1 MSDIANRTPASAR
14 GSRPAP
20 AAAAASEAG
29 HSDAHNDEIASAIRL
44 YPGVIQSTWHTS
56 TDSKTDFDVGEPTD
70 DPNVIITRVTTI
82 TTTTTVTTFTS
93 PRSIGGNE
101 RSRAIVP
108 VSGSASASASMPG
121 TPVASTPPSASASA
135 VVASLRNA
143 LPHAST
149 PTPLPSQGVNG
160 NKAARTI
167 NGSRPR
173 VSFALEA
180 DDSIDD
186 SGAGVIDDAER
197 EKEAE
202 KEKEQE
208 KDKEDEENGDG
219 DVSMAVDASHE
230 SNGNGPTTRR
240 RDDEDDQGN
249 GGGGDPVA
257 ENREATGGSSN
268 TAATSSSSS
277 SSATTTSAAQNG
289 ASSTGTVSTRRG
301 GRNSTAASASQA
313 AASADTVMT
322 DVNAGKV
329 ANTPERVVAS
339 PEGRGLLT
347 RRRATE
353 QSAVAVSSDS
363 YSPVLSRV
371 MRKAR
376 ESAPASSSTTTT
388 TAAELE
394 SGKNAQRSDASQA
407 SAATERDSL
416 ESGVRIVEE
425 TTRSGRVTARRSLA
439 ISGPSTP
446 TSGSAMST
454 RQSARL
460 LDGALAGSSSSPATD
475 VDKADGSA
483 KQVDIAAVAAQ
494 PTWRDK
500 VFLTSGIYSD
510 DFRAG
515 KSRKRKRK
523 KVNMERRRLAAEKR
537 ARLQQGSQGKSSE
550 DKTSEAYDS
559 DGSISSLS
567 SLSDSDE
574 EAFVPED
581 TALPLP
587 EHYGFYLLV
596 QDREFR
602 LPYPIMQD
610 ASDMRARADAKKKP
624 RPYQA
629 IPTNRYVTRPK
640 LAGEL
645 PVCQCV
651 PPSPLPACEKALMGE
666 GVGLAE
672 RGERERESGDEPGL
686 QQLVRRGCGEDCI
699 NRQLQYVC
707 DPRKCPCGEE
717 CSNLSLGK
725 RPFPKL
731 EVFNYGQRG
740 FGLRTPIALSKD
752 QFLGEYRGEVI
763 DLFEAAR
770 RTRETYIKDGNYYF
784 LDYDAQAGEVL
795 DAGMK
800 GSVIRFANHSCSPN
814 CYVMKWTICGTD
826 EQLTAEFQIGMYALR
841 DIEAGEEL
849 TYDYGWS
856 EFRPKAVSAE
866 VTAPIKCLCGAS
878 TCTGTL
884 GGKKGGPSELA
895 KSGLGKAAKEKK
907 EKALRQQKKAA
918 PTVVAAVAA
927 AAAAAAAA
935 VAAASPAPASG
946 VWAGATPVPGEAMSG
961 VVMGS
966 TVAGGTSGPA
976 ETGATAA
983 AAAAGGAVGPAA
995 PVPVSASA
1003 PSASASASAE
1013 SDNTA
1018 PNNDVVM
1025 SNVVPETPS
1034 GSEKSATPT
1043 PTREKLPASKSSATV
1058 PALPSASSSSSKV
1071 TASSSSSS
1079 AQPTNDLPQM
1089 DTSPA
1094 SSAPA
1099 SSTEGP
1105 AGSRPTP
1112 PLRSTAAGAAGMG
1125 TGGGG
1130 RSTLVE
1136 VALPG
1141 RRRPVPVTI
1150 GSGPGSSM
1158 MGSPSTS
1165 GAGSGARAQS
1175 SSTGTDKRLASAAT
1189 ATAAGSSSPSVAGAS
1204 SAKET
1209 TTTPAGAPGT
1219 PAAGGVTRA
1228 GTTRTPGGGGVG
1240 GAGTGGGGAGGG
1252 AGRVSTAVR
1261 TPTVVRAPSGNRSR
1275 G

>member
-645 PVCQCV
+645 P
-651 PPSPLPACEKALMGE
+651 
-666 GVGLAE
+666 
-672 RGERERESGDEPGL
+672 
-686 QQLVRRGCGEDCI
+686 
-699 NRQLQYVC
+699 
-707 DPRKCPCGEE
+707 CPCGEE

-800 GSVIRFANHSCSPN
+800 GSVIRFANHS
-814 CYVMKWTICGTD
+814 
-826 EQLTAEFQIGMYALR
+826 LTAEFQIGMYALR

-1261 TPTVVRAPSGNRSR
+1261 TSTVVRAPSGNRSR

>member
-93 PRSIGGNE
+93 PRSIAGNQ

-208 KDKEDEENGDG
+208 KDQEDEENGDG

-249 GGGGDPVA
+249 GGGGGPVA

-268 TAATSSSSS
+268 TAAASSSSS

-645 PVCQCV
+645 P
-651 PPSPLPACEKALMGE
+651 
-666 GVGLAE
+666 
-672 RGERERESGDEPGL
+672 
-686 QQLVRRGCGEDCI
+686 
-699 NRQLQYVC
+699 
-707 DPRKCPCGEE
+707 
-717 CSNLSLGK
+717 
-725 RPFPKL
+725 
-731 EVFNYGQRG
+731 YGQRG

-946 VWAGATPVPGEAMSG
+946 VGAGATPVPGEAMSG

-1261 TPTVVRAPSGNRSR
+1261 TSTVVRAPSGNRSR